1 MKLSTQTLAILK
13 NFHTI
18 NPSIAVKAGSVL
30 KTLSPQTNI
39 MAEAKIDETFDKPFA
54 IYDLGQF
61 LGAVSLFSDP
71 EFEFSDSFVKIS
83 SDTRAVRYYYA
94 DPSMVKAAGDKKV
107 ALPSK
112 DVSFKITEKQLAE
125 VLKAAAVLGVPE
137 IAFVSTGAGPI
148 KAVATDTKS
157 KGSNDFAV
165 EVDGESD
172 ATFKIIFKPENLKMI
187 SGEYLVEVCAKG
199 ITRFSKDGIEY
210 FIASES
216 SSEFSK

>member
-1 MKLSTQTLAILK
+1 MKLSAQTLAILK

-30 KTLSPQTNI
+30 KTLSPQNNI
-39 MAEAKIDETFDKPFA
+39 MAKAVIDETFDKAFA

-61 LGAVSLFSDP
+61 LGAVSLFNDP

-83 SDTRAVRYYYA
+83 SDNRAVRYYYA
-94 DPSMVKAAGDKKV
+94 DPSMVKSADKEI

-125 VLKAAAVLGVPE
+125 VLKAAAVLGAPE
-137 IAFVSTGAGPI
+137 IAFVSNGAGAI
-148 KAVATDTKS
+148 KAVATDTKT

-199 ITRFSKDGIEY
+199 ITRFSKEGVEY